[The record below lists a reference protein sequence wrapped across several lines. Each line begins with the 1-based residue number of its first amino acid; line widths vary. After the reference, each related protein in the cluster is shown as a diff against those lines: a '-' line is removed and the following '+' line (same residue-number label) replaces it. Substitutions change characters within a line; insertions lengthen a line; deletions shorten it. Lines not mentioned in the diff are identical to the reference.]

1 MTLDA
6 QLRGAADA
14 LDAQDVP
21 VPPLSSLMGARRV
34 RRQRASFATLVVLL
48 LVGAGLA
55 YALRQRPE
63 HVNVGPP
70 RACRSG
76 ATQSSPTG
84 TVAEASGAIA
94 GTPFVAWIQADGVY
108 GAVITINGSA
118 VGFGHIATSG
128 QSIDAMDAQ
137 FIAVDSTHAVLFGK
151 APTSVVK
158 VRVLLDTSESSEG
171 AVTPVTDQPF
181 GLFAFGVT
189 TFNQAGFVDNTKATA
204 TFLDAQGAE
213 VAHLPLTTSVVHNPC
228 ALATPAPEDGFPSSS
243 LTAQNEQWLS
253 EYDPAEV
260 AALLAQA
267 GGADHTNAQELVSV
281 LEYRRACRETRHA
294 ADVATPL
301 SGDARRSAV
310 DDIMQPEL
318 QRLAE
323 RVLGDSAAMFDELRN
338 KLGVG
343 NIDSVMQWLGDC
355 PAALSPTTSS

>member
-6 QLRGAADA
+6 QLRGAGDA

-21 VPPLSSLMGARRV
+21 VPPLASLMRARRA
-34 RRQRASFATLVVLL
+34 RRRRAAFATVVVLL
-48 LVGAGLA
+48 FVGGGLA
-55 YALRQRPE
+55 YALRNRPQ

-70 RACRSG
+70 RACGSG

-84 TVAEASGAIA
+84 TVAEAAGAVA

-128 QSIDAMDAQ
+128 QSIDAADAQ

-151 APTSVVK
+151 APASVVK
-158 VRVLLDTSESSEG
+158 VRVQLDTTESAEG
-171 AVTPVTDQPF
+171 DVTRVAGEPF

-189 TFNQAGFVDNTKATA
+189 TFNQAGFVDTTKATA
-204 TFLDAQGAE
+204 SFLNAQGAL
-213 VAHLPLTTSVVHNPC
+213 VAHLPLTTSVFHGPC
-228 ALATPAPEDGFPSSS
+228 AVTTPVPENGFPSSQ
-243 LTAQNEQWLS
+243 LTAQYEQWLT

-267 GGADHTNAQELVSV
+267 GGAEHTNAQELVSV

-301 SGDARRSAV
+301 SGEARTTAV
-310 DDIMQPEL
+310 DDIMLPEL

-323 RVLGDSAAMFDELRN
+323 RTLGDSAQAFDEQRQ
-338 KLGVG
+338 KLNAGK
-343 NIDSVMQWLGDC
+343 IDEVRQWLSDC
-355 PAALSPTTSS
+355 PPPLEPPTSS